1 MMEVGKMI
9 EAQATAAT
17 FGHDMNWHD
26 IDWAKANRVVRRLQA
41 RIVKAVQEGDW
52 RRAKKLQRFLTG
64 SFSGRACAVR
74 RVIENKGK
82 ATPGVDGIIW
92 KTPELKTRAVL
103 SLEKRGYK
111 PLPLR
116 RVYIPKANGK
126 QRPLGIPTMKDRA
139 MQALHLLALE
149 PIAETRSDPNSY
161 GFRRGRGTKDAAE
174 QLFINLG
181 KKVSPQWILD
191 ADITGCFDNISHE
204 WLMANIPMDKDILR
218 KWLKAGFVE
227 NQRLFSTDRGA
238 PQGGIVSPTLA
249 NITLNGME
257 KALRDWF
264 GKSSPRRSKSQVNIV
279 RYADDFVI
287 TGRTEQHLKEAE
299 IIIKEFLEERGL
311 TLSPEK
317 TRVAHIDE
325 GFDFLGWNFRKYG
338 GKLLVKPAEKNA
350 RNHVRKIR
358 EIVHGMNTAKQEDL
372 IACLNPIIKGWA
384 NYHSS
389 QVSSEIFQEI
399 DHLIWQGLW
408 KWARRRHPKKSRTWI
423 KNRYFQQQGH
433 RDWIFGVRRKTENG
447 DEVCKLA
454 LHANTPI
461 RRHVKVKAEANPF
474 DPTWEAYFEE
484 REILLTRKALFGR
497 IKTLWERQEGICP
510 NCQQRV
516 TINQEWVVHHKTPK
530 ILGGGDT
537 LDNLQLLHGNCHRQ
551 LHANHTLDQLPVL
564 Q

>member
-1 MMEVGKMI
+1 MI

-92 KTPELKTRAVL
+92 KTPESKTRAVL

-204 WLMANIPMDKDILR
+204 WLMANISMDKDILR

-227 NQRLFSTDRGA
+227 NQRLFSTDRGT
-238 PQGGIVSPTLA
+238 PQGGIITPPTMLP
-249 NITLNGME
+249 T
-257 KALRDWF
+257 RVV
-264 GKSSPRRSKSQVNIV
+264 PRRERALVNAKYHV
-279 RYADDFVI
+279 DVI
-287 TGRTEQHLKEAE
+287 
-299 IIIKEFLEERGL
+299 L
-311 TLSPEK
+311 TNLN
-317 TRVAHIDE
+317 A
-325 GFDFLGWNFRKYG
+325 FD
-338 GKLLVKPAEKNA
+338 
-350 RNHVRKIR
+350 
-358 EIVHGMNTAKQEDL
+358 
-372 IACLNPIIKGWA
+372 
-384 NYHSS
+384 
-389 QVSSEIFQEI
+389 
-399 DHLIWQGLW
+399 
-408 KWARRRHPKKSRTWI
+408 
-423 KNRYFQQQGH
+423 
-433 RDWIFGVRRKTENG
+433 
-447 DEVCKLA
+447 
-454 LHANTPI
+454 
-461 RRHVKVKAEANPF
+461 
-474 DPTWEAYFEE
+474 
-484 REILLTRKALFGR
+484 
-497 IKTLWERQEGICP
+497 
-510 NCQQRV
+510 QR
-516 TINQEWVVHHKTPK
+516 
-530 ILGGGDT
+530 
-537 LDNLQLLHGNCHRQ
+537 
-551 LHANHTLDQLPVL
+551 ADQLPTPSPVEVFQARGYFSAELL
-564 Q
+564 QPADDEL